1 MDNSKDVIVSKE
13 SIVNVFF
20 VIGMLVAYFCSLD
33 PWFLWPLHSLYPV
46 LASLFLFVALYISH
60 TMEHPLF
67 DRQDWVYPVVMFVI
81 ANSYTLIKRD
91 LNINGYISMLFSAA
105 IFMSMFRIRRQ
116 LMEKTVQVITKLMAC
131 LLAVSIPFYFLYLF
145 GFNLPSSNIVF
156 GDYTYSFTNYYFFLL
171 DDRAMF
177 DIVPRF
183 QSVFIEPSH
192 LGIATT
198 LLLFFQIGKWKK
210 WYNLVLL
217 FATFIS
223 FSLTAYVMLVVI
235 VFLHLWI
242 KRRNIIGKIIFI
254 VTLITALVVGSFYY
268 NDGDN
273 WLNNLIVMRLEMEDG
288 EMAGDNRVTEDFQ
301 NEFDEFVTSADIFIG
316 RYFDREQN
324 SFGNAG
330 IKVFFYE
337 YGLLGIFLVLF
348 FYYLM
353 FKGSKDPRLSW
364 AGFIVA
370 MLPFI
375 VSAFP
380 FWLYFIIPIYGL
392 VHSETCSYNKK
403 TTADQVI

>member
-273 WLNNLIVMRLEMEDG
+273 LLNNLIVMRLEMEDG

-380 FWLYFIIPIYGL
+380 FWFNYLIPIYGL
-392 VHSETCSYNKK
+392 VHCDSLNYYKSK
-403 TTADQVI
+403 